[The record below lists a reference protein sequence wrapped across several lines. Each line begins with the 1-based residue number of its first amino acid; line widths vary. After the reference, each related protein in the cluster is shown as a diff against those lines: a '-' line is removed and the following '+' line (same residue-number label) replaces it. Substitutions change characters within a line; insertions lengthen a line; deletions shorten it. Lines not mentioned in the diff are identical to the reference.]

1 MAIESF
7 TKSLEINKF
16 QAHTNFRRAMAY
28 YEIGEYEKSMNDLD
42 VALKLGMK
50 PEECKVLQEKLT
62 KKFGMSM

>member
-1 MAIESF
+1 
-7 TKSLEINKF
+7 
-16 QAHTNFRRAMAY
+16 MAY

-50 PEECKVLQEKLT
+50 PEECKVLQEKLA